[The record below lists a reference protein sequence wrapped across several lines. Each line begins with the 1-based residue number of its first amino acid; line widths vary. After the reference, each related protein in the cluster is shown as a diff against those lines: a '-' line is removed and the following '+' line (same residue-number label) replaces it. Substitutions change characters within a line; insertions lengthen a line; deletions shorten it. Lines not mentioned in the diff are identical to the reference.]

1 MPRMRATQ
9 CCVVESGPR
18 LALGPLAPVTW
29 IPSFR
34 AAGISMDAL
43 RRPVVRRIFRFGN
56 SLSNGSGKGVRSR
69 MEAMAVKGL
78 RRVMSS
84 FFWVSVVAGW
94 LKGGRVSLK
103 TVMSNLGFKDSK
115 CGGEMFW

>member
-18 LALGPLAPVTW
+18 LAFGPLAPVTW
-29 IPSFR
+29 IPSFL
-34 AAGISMDAL
+34 AAGMSIDAF
-43 RRPVVRRIFRFGN
+43 RRPVVRSIFRFGN
-56 SLSNGSGKGVRSR
+56 SVSNASGNGVRSR

-84 FFWVSVVAGW
+84 FFWAVVVAG
-94 LKGGRVSLK
+94 
-103 TVMSNLGFKDSK
+103 
-115 CGGEMFW
+115 